1 MLTQLGAIPNM
12 MFQQRPVVNTPQ
24 SNVESSSSPTET
36 TNNSLNTFR
45 TIEKGKANDSDRQ
58 ISKLGEAIANASKTT
73 SSSAESNDD
82 KTATSDA
89 RCKKIFGNDSLSDDR
104 CKELFGNT
112 DLLSSISDL
121 NEYVYKYKKSA
132 QENPALKDKHV
143 DDEIHVGPVAQELKE
158 NPITEGTVKEDP
170 LSGFL
175 TVDTAQ
181 LSLVEMS
188 ILSAMAKRILRLEEI
203 IKEEK

>member
-24 SNVESSSSPTET
+24 STVESNSSPTES

-45 TIEKGKANDSDRQ
+45 TIEKGDADNSDSQ
-58 ISKLGEAIANASKTT
+58 ISKLGEAIANASKST
-73 SSSAESNDD
+73 SSSAESDD
-82 KTATSDA
+82 TST
-89 RCKKIFGNDSLSDDR
+89 SLSDAR

-188 ILSAMAKRILRLEEI
+188 ILSAMAKRILKLEEI

>member
-24 SNVESSSSPTET
+24 STVESNSSPTEN

-45 TIEKGKANDSDRQ
+45 TIEKGEADNSDSQ
-58 ISKLGEAIANASKTT
+58 ISKLGEAIASASKTT
-73 SSSAESNDD
+73 SSSAESDD
-82 KTATSDA
+82 ESK
-89 RCKKIFGNDSLSDDR
+89 SLSDAR

-188 ILSAMAKRILRLEEI
+188 ILSAMAKRILKLEEI

>member
-1 MLTQLGAIPNM
+1 L
-12 MFQQRPVVNTPQ
+12 
-24 SNVESSSSPTET
+24 
-36 TNNSLNTFR
+36 
-45 TIEKGKANDSDRQ
+45 
-58 ISKLGEAIANASKTT
+58 
-73 SSSAESNDD
+73 
-82 KTATSDA
+82 SDA
-89 RCKKIFGNDSLSDDR
+89 R

-143 DDEIHVGPVAQELKE
+143 DDEIHVGPVAQELKA

-188 ILSAMAKRILRLEEI
+188 ILSAMAKRILKLEEI

>member
-24 SNVESSSSPTET
+24 STVENNSSPTES

-45 TIEKGKANDSDRQ
+45 TIEKGDADNSDSQ
-58 ISKLGEAIANASKTT
+58 ISKLGEAIANASKST
-73 SSSAESNDD
+73 SSSAESDD
-82 KTATSDA
+82 TST
-89 RCKKIFGNDSLSDDR
+89 SLSDAR

-188 ILSAMAKRILRLEEI
+188 ILSAMAKRILKLEEI